1 MWSRSSGDLWLLG
14 SVLALLVFGL
24 VMVWSATQYVPPPK
38 SAIAAGAM
46 GVAASPAISPA
57 GSRILKQVVW
67 ALIGVGL
74 MLVFKRVDYRRLNHP
89 AWAFGGTA
97 LTLAL
102 LGLVYFVDSSRHRFL
117 RAGPVGLQPSELAK
131 PALAIF
137 LAYFLTERAKVLN
150 DSRVLAPAAMTVGL
164 MVGAVMVADIGTAVV
179 LVAATAAVFLVAG
192 LERRYFGMAAAVT
205 AVFLVVAI
213 LSEPYRLARVLAYV
227 DPELKKVARLGLREV
242 VQPYLAKSKGARD
255 PNYHAKQSVVAVG
268 SGGLFGLGLMKGEH
282 KLGYLP
288 EAHNDFIYAVV
299 GEELGLAG
307 STLLLAL
314 FVIILWRGMRLAR
327 SALDE
332 FGRFLALGITTLIVF
347 QAFMNMSVVL
357 GMAPTKGI
365 PLPMISYGG
374 SSLASTL
381 MLFGMLLSVSDRT
394 P

>member
-1 MWSRSSGDLWLLG
+1 MWSRPRVDLWLLFT
-14 SVLALLVFGL
+14 VLALLVLGL
-24 VMVWSATQYVPPPK
+24 LMVWSATQYVPPPK
-38 SAIAAGAM
+38 SAVAAGASAT
-46 GVAASPAISPA
+46 AASPAISPA
-57 GSRILKQVVW
+57 GSRLFKQVVW

-74 MLVFKRVDYRRLNHP
+74 MLLCKRVDYRRLNHP

-102 LGLVYFVDSSRHRFL
+102 LGLVYLVDTDRHRFL
-117 RAGPVGLQPSELAK
+117 RAGPIGLQPSELAK

-137 LAYFLTERAKVLN
+137 LAYFLTERAKALN

-164 MVGAVMVADIGTAVV
+164 MAGAVMVADVGTAVV
-179 LVAATAAVFLVAG
+179 LVAATAAAFLVAG
-192 LERRYFGMAAAVT
+192 LERRYFAIAGTVT
-205 AVFLVVAI
+205 TLALLVAI
-213 LSEPYRLARVLAYV
+213 VSEPYRLARVLAYV
-227 DPELKKVARLGLREV
+227 DPELKIVTRLGLRDV
-242 VQPYLAKSKGARD
+242 VEPYLAEFKSTRD
-255 PNYHAKQSVVAVG
+255 PGYHARQSVIAVG

-307 STLLLAL
+307 CTLLLAL
-314 FVIILWRGMRLAR
+314 FVIVLLRGMRLAR

-332 FGRFLALGITTLIVF
+332 FGRYLALTVTTLIVF

-357 GMAPTKGI
+357 DLAPTKGI